1 MSLAI
6 ALAGEGTVLAI
17 EGPRFYTDL
26 AAVDGLSPGDTILIY
41 RQVEVSH
48 NGRALSDPF
57 YLGEARVVEV
67 GETLSLLQGDPNLM
81 LSVGVGDLVTQD
93 AVLRPE
99 PPKQKEP
106 ETVAGPETSTVVE
119 ERIVE
124 VVPEDV
130 QDYTQVVATSL
141 TLSPD
146 EQRATLE
153 AWLERWPDS
162 ALAPAV
168 QQQLAGAAPVEAL
181 APPLRLVA
189 GAAGEVAEGGTLAV
203 SVVVPD
209 VQRVDSAQLFFRREG
224 ETAFR
229 QRAMVSNGDRS
240 WMARV
245 PEETTVYPAI
255 EWYVA
260 VQDTDGAVHE
270 SAPVLVAV
278 TRDLPG
284 EGPQG
289 RSSELALR
297 YEYVEF
303 WWLNPGLDRFH
314 HGEGEFTYRMRFPVL
329 HAFRVGFGVYSG
341 VSGYTRQLDGAQDQ
355 QEREDLSLRFGYRYG
370 YTELEAHPVPS
381 FGLSLRTSVGLD
393 PTGLSG
399 GLQGRVRLGYE
410 ESTSLQLGAG
420 YTESTG
426 NEFLVALAWNTVPRV
441 PMLASVIVTDLP
453 VGNYGVRL
461 VYEPRF
467 ELRPALELGVRLGYQ
482 LRNTNHLGPSVGAA
496 MAFKW

>member
-189 GAAGEVAEGGTLAV
+189 GAAGEADHG
-203 SVVVPD
+203 
-209 VQRVDSAQLFFRREG
+209 
-224 ETAFR
+224 
-229 QRAMVSNGDRS
+229 NG
-240 WMARV
+240 
-245 PEETTVYPAI
+245 
-255 EWYVA
+255 
-260 VQDTDGAVHE
+260 
-270 SAPVLVAV
+270 
-278 TRDLPG
+278 
-284 EGPQG
+284 
-289 RSSELALR
+289 
-297 YEYVEF
+297 
-303 WWLNPGLDRFH
+303 
-314 HGEGEFTYRMRFPVL
+314 
-329 HAFRVGFGVYSG
+329 
-341 VSGYTRQLDGAQDQ
+341 
-355 QEREDLSLRFGYRYG
+355 
-370 YTELEAHPVPS
+370 
-381 FGLSLRTSVGLD
+381 
-393 PTGLSG
+393 
-399 GLQGRVRLGYE
+399 
-410 ESTSLQLGAG
+410 
-420 YTESTG
+420 
-426 NEFLVALAWNTVPRV
+426 
-441 PMLASVIVTDLP
+441 
-453 VGNYGVRL
+453 
-461 VYEPRF
+461 
-467 ELRPALELGVRLGYQ
+467 
-482 LRNTNHLGPSVGAA
+482 
-496 MAFKW
+496 